1 MEKTMSAAKV
11 LSVLKKYA
19 LAIAAFAIIVGSA
32 GAVYTYLFM
41 TPVYEARAQILVN
54 QEPEEDAAPGT
65 GLEANL
71 EYINTYNVIIMS
83 APILEQ
89 VVEEANLNQ
98 TVEELQSQI
107 TVAGENDSQVA
118 SITVEDTDA
127 KAAVTIANTTARV
140 FEREVPQIMSVD
152 NVSMLAP
159 AKLADAE
166 APVSP
171 QPIFNIALAV
181 LIGAMV
187 GIGFAFVREY
197 FDRTIKEEEDIEIEL
212 GLPVLGTIA
221 FISDQKENRLEEV
234 IELEDIMQP
243 ESESPKVSK
252 QKTS

>member
-11 LSVLKKYA
+11 LTVLKKYA
-19 LAIAAFAIIVGSA
+19 LAIAAFAIIGGAV

-65 GLEANL
+65 ELEANL
-71 EYINTYNVIIMS
+71 AYINTYNVIIMS

-89 VVEEANLNQ
+89 VIEEANLNE

-107 TVAGENDSQVA
+107 TVAGENESQVA

-127 KAAVTIANTTARV
+127 KTAVAIANTTARV
-140 FEREVPQIMSVD
+140 FEREVPNIMSVD
-152 NVSMLAP
+152 NVSVLAP
-159 AKLADAE
+159 AKASE
-166 APVSP
+166 TEEPVSP
-171 QPIFNIALAV
+171 QPLFNIALAL
-181 LIGAMV
+181 LIGAMT

-197 FDRTIKEEEDIEIEL
+197 FDRTIKEEEDVENNL
-212 GLPVLGTIA
+212 GLPVLGTIT
-221 FISDQKENRLEEV
+221 FITDQTQGRPEEV
-234 IELEDIMQP
+234 VGLEDATRP
-243 ESESPKVSK
+243 AVSK

>member
-19 LAIAAFAIIVGSA
+19 LAIAAFAIIGGVVGA
-32 GAVYTYLFM
+32 AYTYLFM
-41 TPVYEARAQILVN
+41 TPLYEARAQILIN

-65 GLEANL
+65 GLETNL

-89 VVEEANLNQ
+89 VTQEAGLNQ

-107 TVAGENDSQVA
+107 TVAGENESQVA

-127 KAAVTIANTTARV
+127 KTAVTIANTTARV
-140 FEREVPQIMSVD
+140 FEREVPSIMSVD
-152 NVSMLAP
+152 NVSVLAP

-166 APVSP
+166 EPVSP
-171 QPIFNIALAV
+171 QPLFNIALAL
-181 LIGAMV
+181 LIGTMV
-187 GIGFAFVREY
+187 GIGFAFVRGY
-197 FDRTIKEEEDIEIEL
+197 FDQSIKEEEDIENEL

-221 FISDQKENRLEEV
+221 FITDQKQDRFEEV
-234 IELEDIMQP
+234 IELEEITQP
-243 ESESPKVSK
+243 EGEDLKVSK